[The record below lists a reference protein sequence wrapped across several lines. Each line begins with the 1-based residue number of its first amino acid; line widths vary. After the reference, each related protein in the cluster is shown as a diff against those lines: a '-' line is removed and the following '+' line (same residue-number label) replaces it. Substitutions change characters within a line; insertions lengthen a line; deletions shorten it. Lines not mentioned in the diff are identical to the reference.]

1 MNFEKFYND
10 PMELS
15 WQIVNAGY
23 ITPEETKLI
32 RELGKETCLWLIAA
46 LTELGLLRGVYND
59 TYYFCKSTYKIDSF
73 ERLMFMNPYIEKY
86 NDSLTDKTL
95 LHEEL
100 K

>member
-1 MNFEKFYND
+1 MNFEEYYND

-59 TYYFCKSTYKIDSF
+59 TYYFCKSTYEIDISDK
-73 ERLMFMNPYIEKY
+73 LMFMKPYVEKY
-86 NDSLTDKTL
+86 NNSLADKTL